1 MRNSAKEQFP
11 HSLGILCTLHLE
23 DNTKRKLSENKVS
36 QEDQNRLCWKIYN
49 KRDGLIASKD
59 ELEFR
64 ERSLQ
69 ISALAYTHLPESWED
84 LQIKIWKHVVVPRIV
99 CPQIPVSWK
108 NNCCE
113 SLVSS
118 MP

>member
-1 MRNSAKEQFP
+1 M
-11 HSLGILCTLHLE
+11 T
-23 DNTKRKLSENKVS
+23 ENKVP
-36 QEDQNRLCWKIYN
+36 QEDQNRLIWKIYN
-49 KRDGLIASKD
+49 KRDGLCASKD

-64 ERSLQ
+64 ERALQ
-69 ISALAYTHLPESWED
+69 ISALANTNLGDTWED
-84 LQIKIWKHVVVPRIV
+84 LQVKIWKHVVVPRIV
-99 CPQIPVSWK
+99 CPQMPVCWK